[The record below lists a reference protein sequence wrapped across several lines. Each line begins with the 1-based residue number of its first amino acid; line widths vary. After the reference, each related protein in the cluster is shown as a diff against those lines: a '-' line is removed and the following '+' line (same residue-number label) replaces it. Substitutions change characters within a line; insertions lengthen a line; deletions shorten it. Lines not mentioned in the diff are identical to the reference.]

1 MSRRFSDKQLH
12 KARNHIPIRKVIET
26 LLAIPS
32 ETVEGI
38 FRFRCPLC
46 AGHHTAV
53 KPETNLSR
61 CFHCNRNFNAID
73 LCMIVKR
80 MTFVESV
87 NFLIERNG
95 RLSSPEREAVP
106 RKILIPLKSE
116 RLPNKGPVA
125 VHEILSGLISQRH
138 DEEPIPTQKEP
149 PSISSTPDDFAE
161 LDRIVHDLS
170 QILERFKASHQ
181 LK

>member
-1 MSRRFSDKQLH
+1 MSWRFSDKQLH
-12 KARNHIPIRKVIET
+12 KARNHIPIRQVIET

-38 FRFRCPLC
+38 FRFSCPLC

-80 MTFVESV
+80 MNFVESV

-95 RLSSPEREAVP
+95 RLPLLEGKPVP
-106 RKILIPLKSE
+106 PKIFIPLEPKRE
-116 RLPNKGPVA
+116 PLKMPVA
-125 VHEILSGLISQRH
+125 VREILSGLIPQNLH
-138 DEEPIPTQKEP
+138 EKPISTQKETP
-149 PSISSTPDDFAE
+149 PISSTPDDIAE
-161 LDRIVHDLS
+161 LERIVHDLS
-170 QILERFKASHQ
+170 QILERLKASHH